1 MLDITV
7 ESETAEGMILRIP
20 TNKVDV
26 TRQCDVVEE
35 IMRIYGYNNISFDE
49 TLSSCLSYNKKPNP
63 NKIQNIVGDYLANNG
78 FVEIMNNSLSKAEY
92 YDNNADF
99 DSKNN
104 VVLLNPLSKELN
116 VLRQTLL
123 YSGMECIVYNIN
135 HKIKN
140 QKLFEFGKH
149 YRYNPEQADN
159 ADITKRYS
167 EERHLSIFMTGKES
181 GESWKMPSS
190 PVDFYFL
197 KSHIVNILRRLRI
210 NTGRIVAEPAK
221 AKYFAEGIDLMFKD
235 SKKVLVSMG
244 RVAKATL
251 KKMDCKQDVFYADIN
266 WDLLLKSIPTQ
277 EVTFTEIAKNP
288 EVRRDLALVIDK
300 NITFDAIEKL
310 AFETEKKL
318 LKNVGLFDVYEGE
331 HIEDGKKSYAVS
343 FILQDKDKT
352 LSDKQIESIMAKLQK
367 NFETRLGAKIRS

>member
-1 MLDITV
+1 
-7 ESETAEGMILRIP
+7 
-20 TNKVDV
+20 
-26 TRQCDVVEE
+26 
-35 IMRIYGYNNISFDE
+35 
-49 TLSSCLSYNKKPNP
+49 
-63 NKIQNIVGDYLANNG
+63 
-78 FVEIMNNSLSKAEY
+78 
-92 YDNNADF
+92 
-99 DSKNN
+99 
-104 VVLLNPLSKELN
+104 
-116 VLRQTLL
+116 
-123 YSGMECIVYNIN
+123 
-135 HKIKN
+135 
-140 QKLFEFGKH
+140 
-149 YRYNPEQADN
+149 
-159 ADITKRYS
+159 
-167 EERHLSIFMTGKES
+167 
-181 GESWKMPSS
+181 MPSS

-197 KSHIVNILRRLRI
+197 KSHIVNILRRLRL

-331 HIEDGKKSYAVS
+331 HIEEGKKSYAVS